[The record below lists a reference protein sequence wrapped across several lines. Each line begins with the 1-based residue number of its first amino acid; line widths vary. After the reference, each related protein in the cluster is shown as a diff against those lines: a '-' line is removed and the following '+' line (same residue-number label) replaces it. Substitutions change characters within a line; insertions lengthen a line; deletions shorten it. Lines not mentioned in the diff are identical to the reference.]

1 MYFWIS
7 AFDHRAI
14 VVPKMHIVHCT
25 VTPLVSNACQRSVCR
40 NNPGISKDTHECS
53 AQAVEFGG
61 VLVAWYILV
70 YMMVLKC
77 AGGRLALAVI
87 NIKEGRGVLDP

>member
-1 MYFWIS
+1 MYS
-7 AFDHRAI
+7 D
-14 VVPKMHIVHCT
+14 
-25 VTPLVSNACQRSVCR
+25 VSNACQRSVCR
-40 NNPGISKDTHECS
+40 ANPSISKDTHECS
-53 AQAVEFGG
+53 VQAVKFGG

-70 YMMVLKC
+70 HMMVHKC

>member
-1 MYFWIS
+1 MYS
-7 AFDHRAI
+7 G
-14 VVPKMHIVHCT
+14 
-25 VTPLVSNACQRSVCR
+25 VSNACQRSVCR
-40 NNPGISKDTHECS
+40 TNPGISKVTQV
-53 AQAVEFGG
+53 QAVEFGG

-70 YMMVLKC
+70 HMMVHKC